1 MREVLLNRVFRV
13 PIKLTPASRILV
25 LSIALTMHAR
35 RSDAQ
40 TMLPIA
46 AEGLTLRE
54 VFDSV
59 RSNSPMLGAAKARVR
74 SAHGGLSSARA
85 WSNPVVNFE
94 SQQMTEQGHGITSQ
108 RETMT
113 TAMLPLEPFYQRG
126 PRIERA
132 QALIRASEADVLAQ
146 RQLLAVDAA
155 DAFYQAA
162 LAQVNVA
169 ATRSLAQWF
178 DTVVT
183 YNSVRVREGAAAEAD
198 LIRSELERDH
208 VLNEL
213 AIAES
218 ELARAQADLQ
228 AFLSGSSSSIVI
240 HVEVDSL
247 PLDSAI
253 TAQANLWRL
262 GIVPLDVNPGGGRAG
277 TVKVVSRPEVKAARE
292 RLVAS
297 EAATASERRMLLREL
312 GAMVGTKNMAGSS
325 SLIAGF
331 TLPFPLL
338 DQNRGSVATA
348 LAERDA
354 AQFEFEQEKRNA
366 DAELFGAERAARILS
381 QRVAA
386 FGSGRVG
393 YLTRAEDARRIALG
407 AYREGGTS
415 LLQVIDAARAWR
427 EARSSYFETLF
438 AQHRAVIRL
447 LVAKGLD
454 VLDAWPKVQA
464 GASQ

>member
-1 MREVLLNRVFRV
+1 MREVLLNRVLRV
-13 PIKLTPASRILV
+13 PIKLKGASRILV
-25 LSIALTMHAR
+25 LSIALTTHAR
-35 RSDAQ
+35 RGDAQ
-40 TMLPIA
+40 TILPMA
-46 AEGLTLRE
+46 AEGLTLRD

-74 SAHGGLSSARA
+74 AAQGGLSSART
-85 WSNPVVNFE
+85 WSNPVLSFE

-126 PRIERA
+126 PRIQRA
-132 QALIRASEADVLAQ
+132 QALMRASEADVLTQ
-146 RQLLAVDAA
+146 RQQLAVDAA

-183 YNSVRVREGAAAEAD
+183 YNSARVREGAAAEAD

-213 AIAES
+213 AMAES
-218 ELARAQADLQ
+218 DLVRAQADLQ
-228 AFLSGSSSSIVI
+228 AFVGGSSSSVVF
-240 HVEVDSL
+240 HMEVDSL
-247 PLDSAI
+247 PLDSVM
-253 TAQANLWRL
+253 TAQA
-262 GIVPLDVNPGGGRAG
+262 DRA
-277 TVKVVSRPEVKAARE
+277 SRPEVKAARE

-312 GAMVGTKNMAGSS
+312 AAMVGTKNMAGSS
-325 SLIAGF
+325 SLVAGF

-338 DQNRGSVATA
+338 DQNRGSIIAVR
-348 LAERDA
+348 AERDA
-354 AQFEFEQEKRNA
+354 AQFEFEQKKRNA
-366 DAELFGAERAARILS
+366 DAELFGAKRAARILS

-386 FGSGRVG
+386 FGSGRVS
-393 YLTRAEDARRIALG
+393 YLARAEDARRIALG

-438 AQHRAVIRL
+438 AQHRSVIRL
-447 LVAKGLD
+447 LVAEGVD
-454 VLDAWPKVQA
+454 VLNAWARVQA
-464 GASQ
+464 GANQ